1 MKLLTTSPE
10 PPDEPEKENGPS
22 LSANIETD
30 QVSENAHSEDNE
42 NTADSQVEELES
54 DFVSS
59 GSGIEESP
67 AADTVDDSAQT
78 ISPEALTTDSILSL
92 RLPASELEGIATKL
106 VRTKITVDKPPKDQF
121 FMVKEGPD
129 YWFPFG
135 LLQAERTSTYYLVA
149 PGEARTWML
158 EEGIKSFFDC
168 ILCLAVTRHGE
179 PRVWPLKQTDN
190 PWHATA
196 REIAELAKKEWVK
209 LISDQTAGYY
219 LAGTPSNQLKEPTW
233 PEESFGEILEKAFAG
248 RIIDSLNHEVI
259 KELRGDD

>member
-10 PPDEPEKENGPS
+10 PPDNPEKENGPP

-30 QVSENAHSEDNE
+30 QVSENARQEDSDDA
-42 NTADSQVEELES
+42 ADSQVEETEGEI
-54 DFVSS
+54 VSFDS
-59 GSGIEESP
+59 NIEDSP
-67 AADTVDDSAQT
+67 AGSTLDDSDEVVSPKIQT
-78 ISPEALTTDSILSL
+78 PESILGM
-92 RLPASELEGIATKL
+92 RLPASELEGFGTKL
-106 VRTKITVDKPPKDQF
+106 VRPKIIVSKPPKDQF
-121 FMVKEGPD
+121 VRVKSGAD
-129 YWFPFG
+129 YWIPFG
-135 LLQAERTSTYYLVA
+135 LLEVDRTSSFYLVA
-149 PGEARTWML
+149 PGAVRTWML

-196 REIAELAKKEWVK
+196 REIAEMAKKGWVK
-209 LISDQTAGYY
+209 LVSDQTAGYY
-219 LAGTPSNQLKEPTW
+219 VAGTASNQSKKPAW

-248 RIIDSLNHEVI
+248 RIIDSLDHEVI